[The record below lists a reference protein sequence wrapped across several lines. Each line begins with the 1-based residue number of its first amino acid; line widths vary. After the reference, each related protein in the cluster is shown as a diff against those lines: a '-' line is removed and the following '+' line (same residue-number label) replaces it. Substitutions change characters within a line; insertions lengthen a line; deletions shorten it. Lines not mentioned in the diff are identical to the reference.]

1 MGTCLTARL
10 SQIADGGQVS
20 QRARCEKKSMVAD
33 RRTDVTRFFP
43 AHTSSQVVV
52 AHDELLD
59 HIHKDGVFFLG
70 YALEVLAVH
79 TSGEDC
85 FPAGHRIGTHSG
97 VNGVEFEAY
106 IGRRAARPFVGPFS
120 VAGVRVVGITPLH
133 SQ

>member
-1 MGTCLTARL
+1 
-10 SQIADGGQVS
+10 
-20 QRARCEKKSMVAD
+20 MVVEGH
-33 RRTDVTRFFP
+33 TDVTRFFP
-43 AHTSSQVVV
+43 AYTSGQVVV

-59 HIHKDGVFFLG
+59 HIHQNSIFFLG

-79 TSGEDC
+79 ASGEDC

-97 VNGVEFEAY
+97 VNGVECEAY
-106 IGRRAARPFVGPFS
+106 VGRRAARPFVGPFS